1 MISPLTLPMLSPPGF
16 AVIPEDGD
24 RKLTLRFKGVA
35 DMSSIEPLDD
45 YLRGAHREAR
55 QRGVETVVVDFRAL
69 EFMNSSCFK
78 CFVEW
83 LGSVQDLPAADRY
96 NVVFESNAKMHWQ
109 RRSLNALRC
118 FAMDVVS
125 VNAA

>member
-1 MISPLTLPMLSPPGF
+1 MATLNLPHLSPPGF
-16 AVIPEDGD
+16 AIVAEQGEQTF
-24 RKLTLRFKGVA
+24 TLHFRGNA

-45 YLRGAHREAR
+45 YLRAVHAEAAAHA
-55 QRGVETVVVDFRAL
+55 VSSVIVDFRAL

-83 LGSVQDLPAADRY
+83 LGKVQDLPADKRY
-96 NVVFESNAKMHWQ
+96 KVVFDSNREMHWQ
-109 RRSLNALRC
+109 RRSLNALRS

-125 VNAA
+125 IEAR